1 MDMNYVVLDLEWN
14 QGMDKKKKDKR
25 RNQPNFEII
34 EIGAVRLNS
43 DRVIAGEFNRLIKP
57 QIYRRL
63 HHVAKKLI
71 HVKMEEL
78 QKGEPFVEVMSDFLA
93 WCGEDYIFCTWG
105 PLDLSELQSNMQY
118 YGMKALK
125 DGPIRFLDVQKL
137 FSLAY
142 DDGKSRCALET
153 AVDFLA
159 IEKDIPFHRAF
170 SDAYYAGK
178 VLAKVPER
186 FYQNYSYDVFHPPK
200 SKEEEVHVVF
210 EGYAKS
216 IFRVFPDK
224 QAALEDKE
232 VLTTKCYVCHKNL
245 RKVIRWFTP
254 NGKNYY
260 CVAKC
265 SNHGFMKGKL
275 RIKKAEKNG
284 VYVIKTTKLITQ
296 DEVEEIRLKQE
307 HARMLRQKKKHPA
320 EDVRQQDQ
328 GSVD

>member
-186 FYQNYSYDVFHPPK
+186 FYRNYSYDVFHPPK
-200 SKEEEVHVVF
+200 SREEEVHVVF

>member
-1 MDMNYVVLDLEWN
+1 MNYVVLDLEWN
-14 QGMDKKKKDKR
+14 QGLDKKKKEKWK
-25 RNQPNFEII
+25 NQPNFEII
-34 EIGAVRLNS
+34 EIGAVRLDD
-43 DRVIAGEFNRLIKP
+43 DRTFTEKFSRLIKP
-57 QIYRRL
+57 QIYRKL
-63 HHVAKKLI
+63 HHVAKKMLHI
-71 HVKMEEL
+71 KMEEL
-78 QKGEPFVEVMSDFLA
+78 QKEKPFAEVMSDFLE

-153 AVDFLA
+153 AVDFLE

-170 SDAYYAGK
+170 SDAYYTGK
-178 VLAKVPER
+178 VLARVPER
-186 FYQNYSYDVFHPPK
+186 FYQNYSYDVYHPPK
-200 SKEEEVHVVF
+200 TEEEEIHVVF

-216 IFRVFPDK
+216 IFRIFPDK

-232 VLTTKCYVCHKNL
+232 VISTKCYLCHKSL

-254 NGKNYY
+254 NGKNFY

-265 SNHGFMKGKL
+265 NQHGFMKGKL
-275 RIKKAEKNG
+275 RIKKAEKKG
-284 VYVIKTTKLITQ
+284 VYVIKTTKLITPA
-296 DEVEEIRLKQE
+296 EMEEIRLKQE
-307 HARMLRQKKKHPA
+307 HARMLRNKKKHP
-320 EDVRQQDQ
+320 
-328 GSVD
+328 GSSVQEN

>member
-1 MDMNYVVLDLEWN
+1 MEMNYVVLDLEWN

-34 EIGAVRLNS
+34 EIGAVHLNS
-43 DRVIAGEFNRLIKP
+43 DRMIDGEFNRLIKP

-78 QKGEPFVEVMSDFLA
+78 QKGEPFVEVVSDFLE

-232 VLTTKCYVCHKNL
+232 VLATKCYVCHKNL

-265 SNHGFMKGKL
+265 SKHGFMKGKL
-275 RIKKAEKNG
+275 RIKKAERNG
-284 VYVIKTTKLITQ
+284 IYIIKTTKLITQ

-320 EDVRQQDQ
+320 EDVQQQDQ

>member
-1 MDMNYVVLDLEWN
+1 MNYVVLDLEWN
-14 QGMDKKKKDKR
+14 QGPDIKKKDKR
-25 RNQPNFEII
+25 KNQPNFEII
-34 EIGAVRLNS
+34 EIGAVRLS
-43 DRVIAGEFNRLIKP
+43 GGGEITGEFSRLIKP
-57 QIYRRL
+57 QIYRSL
-63 HHVAKKLI
+63 HYVAKKLI
-71 HVKMEEL
+71 HVRMEEL
-78 QKGEPFVEVMSDFLA
+78 QGGKPFVEVMSDFLD

-118 YGMKALK
+118 YGMKALQ

-153 AVDFLA
+153 AVDFLE

-178 VLAKVPER
+178 VLARVPER
-186 FYQNYSYDVFHPPK
+186 IYQNYSYDVYHPPK
-200 SKEEEVHVVF
+200 TKEEEVHVVF

-224 QAALEDKE
+224 QA
-232 VLTTKCYVCHKNL
+232 VLTDKAVASVKCYVCHRSL

-254 NGKNYY
+254 NGRHFY
-260 CVAKC
+260 CVARC
-265 SNHGFMKGKL
+265 REHGFVKSKL
-275 RIKKAEKNG
+275 RIKKAEKAG
-284 VYVIKTTKLITQ
+284 VYAIKTTKLIAPE
-296 DEVEEIRLKQE
+296 EVEQIRQKQE
-307 HARMLRQKKKHPA
+307 HARMLRNKKKHSGMK
-320 EDVRQQDQ
+320 EHE